1 MRIVCI
7 NNMVKR
13 PTTNGVAP
21 LEPDKFLIIGKSYET
36 FMEADQFERCRVVGL
51 YEENQDGAIIPY
63 DRVYDKNLFVTI
75 DEWREM
81 QLNKLII

>member
-13 PTTNGVAP
+13 TNSNG
-21 LEPDKFLIIGKSYET
+21 ESYEKPDKFLIIGKSYET

-51 YEENQDGAIIPY
+51 YEENQDGAIPY